1 MGYTK
6 IRLRKGGER
15 VKIYMDNCCLNRP
28 FDDLTQDR
36 VYSLRQL
43 DGGGRGNYTEER
55 DKLLAG
61 ITLDDIIKNVRE
73 LDEQ

>member
-1 MGYTK
+1 
-6 IRLRKGGER
+6 
-15 VKIYMDNCCLNRP
+15 MDNCCLNRP

-36 VYSLRQL
+36 VYSLRQFEG
-43 DGGGRGNYTEER
+43 DGRGNYTEER
-55 DKLLAG
+55 DKRLAG

>member
-6 IRLRKGGER
+6 IRARKGGER

-36 VYSLRQL
+36 VNFLQQFES
-43 DGGGRGNYTEER
+43 GSGNYTEER